1 MEIETQ
7 TFKHLNVVDVIQKI
21 HNNQPLNI
29 PRQPELN
36 NKSILPYIE
45 LYNSQKQNK
54 KLVPVFAL
62 KYHQKLFSL
71 NKKIKAKEFAHFHHH
86 TIESNDSL
94 ANFSTLIAQNDSLV
108 QRKSKYLKSKDF
120 FVSKSVEYRNNK
132 QKKKDFGQLF
142 IIGAK
147 PCKVIP
153 SQLRLPSLGEINKC

>member
-1 MEIETQ
+1 MEIQTQ

-21 HNNQPLNI
+21 HNNQPLSL
-29 PRQPELN
+29 PKKPEIT

-94 ANFSTLIAQNDSLV
+94 VNLSPLIGRNDSLIE
-108 QRKSKYLKSKDF
+108 RKSKYLKSKDF
-120 FVSKSVEYRNNK
+120 FVSRSVEYRSSK
-132 QKKKDFGQLF
+132 QEKKDFGKLF
-142 IIGAK
+142 VVGSK
-147 PCKVIP
+147 PSNVIP
-153 SQLRLPSLGEINKC
+153 SHLKLPSLGEINKC